1 MYKYIYIHLSRSSQT
16 LPIGGGKKPGP
27 VVLPMS
33 SIQVV
38 PASKKMG
45 QKHLEIA
52 QLFKDFV
59 QKNPGRIAD
68 LQFFW
73 GGK

>member
-1 MYKYIYIHLSRSSQT
+1 
-16 LPIGGGKKPGP
+16 
-27 VVLPMS
+27 
-33 SIQVV
+33 
-38 PASKKMG
+38 MG

-68 LQFFW
+68 LQFFG
-73 GGK
+73 GGKWTAIIFCCQLFNVKVKWGRPELGGHDT